1 MSTLSCLAAFGLLL
15 TAFACAML
23 EHARRVGK

>member
-1 MSTLSCLAAFGLLL
+1 MTLSLLAAFGLLL

-23 EHARRVGK
+23 EHARRQGK